1 MTKSEDDTANDVD
14 DATTEA
20 RVEPVT
26 EVANAP
32 KTGRHGWR
40 RRSAAPRN
48 VPEVES
54 KAEESTVEESTLEAP
69 NTEATVETPAAETVV
84 VPRIRGAAADEEASA
99 AEDAEPTPLEAADP

>member
-54 KAEESTVEESTLEAP
+54 SRLSIKMRGRSLGHHQSFEKEERLR
-69 NTEATVETPAAETVV
+69 N
-84 VPRIRGAAADEEASA
+84 G
-99 AEDAEPTPLEAADP
+99 

>member
-26 EVANAP
+26 DVANAP

-40 RRSAAPRN
+40 RRSAAPRD

-54 KAEESTVEESTLEAP
+54 KA
-69 NTEATVETPAAETVV
+69 AAMSDRQLVV
-84 VPRIRGAAADEEASA
+84 RVHARSVSPGA
-99 AEDAEPTPLEAADP
+99 